1 MNNNDLDVITKQGY
15 YVVKGNELI
24 QKNRYKLSLAAQK
37 TIAYICSM
45 IKPLSSSRDSQ
56 NLFQLTYKFNIR
68 EYCEICGADYD
79 NGKNYANAKKILKGL
94 RDKSMWLTME
104 DGSET
109 LVGWLSKVTLCKG
122 SGIATVTLDDD
133 LVPYLF
139 ALGGQFT
146 QYQLCN
152 ILSMKSAFSIR
163 MYELLK
169 SYGFQKSKIFAIE
182 ELKHLLMVDDIKSY
196 ERFPDFRRRVLDI
209 ACDEIN
215 ALTDIVVKYELIK
228 NGRKFE
234 KIKFFIREKSSQE
247 LLLVEKSEKNFAA
260 SM

>member
-24 QKNRYKLSLAAQK
+24 QKNRYKLSLAEQK

-152 ILSMKSAFSIR
+152 IPL
-163 MYELLK
+163 
-169 SYGFQKSKIFAIE
+169 
-182 ELKHLLMVDDIKSY
+182 
-196 ERFPDFRRRVLDI
+196 
-209 ACDEIN
+209 C
-215 ALTDIVVKYELIK
+215 
-228 NGRKFE
+228 
-234 KIKFFIREKSSQE
+234 
-247 LLLVEKSEKNFAA
+247 
-260 SM
+260 